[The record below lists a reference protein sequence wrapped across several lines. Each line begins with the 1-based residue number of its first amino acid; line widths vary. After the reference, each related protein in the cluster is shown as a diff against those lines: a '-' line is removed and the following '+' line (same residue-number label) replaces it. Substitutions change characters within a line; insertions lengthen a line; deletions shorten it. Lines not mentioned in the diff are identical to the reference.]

1 MLSLPKRA
9 GIAKQGVSGLALKLT
24 CQRHVSQ
31 VFPTTT
37 FGRHRSIGYGFHKNK
52 SIDQYRIRSNE
63 SNDDRSALSRQLSKD
78 ELIVVS
84 SALGLSL
91 LTAIGIIAI
100 PGYLE
105 QSDGYYFDSGFS
117 SGDMVGSLLWA
128 TSYYFCSPWQLLLLF
143 LGRIDTERPSDW
155 LMRVMG
161 RVMGYDVDG
170 LGYEPPAVL
179 KIAAVAMAILWGVLT
194 ASILEIS
201 FGDGSWSVSTGI
213 GACFAAFVYEVG
225 RPKRLS
231 SEEAELLEKQWV
243 DFKTFADTALS
254 PTGRCHET
262 EIMREFRKRFG
273 KYRSEENLS
282 DARIRDMI
290 SNWSSDTKRSR
301 NGYYRNISI
310 KSSIDQI

>member
-1 MLSLPKRA
+1 MFKLSHRA
-9 GIAKQGVSGLALKLT
+9 GIAKQGLALRLT

-31 VFPTTT
+31 VFSTTA
-37 FGRHRSIGYGFHKNK
+37 FEKRGCIGYGFRTNK
-52 SIDQYRIRSNE
+52 SVDKYRIRSNG
-63 SNDDRSALSRQLSKD
+63 SNDDRTALSKQLSQD
-78 ELIVVS
+78 EFIVVS

-105 QSDGYYFDSGFS
+105 QTDGYYFDSGFS

-155 LMRVMG
+155 LMRVTG
-161 RVMGYDVDG
+161 RLMGYDVDG
-170 LGYEPPAVL
+170 LGYEPPVVL
-179 KIAAVAMAILWGVLT
+179 KIAAVAIAVLWGVLT

-231 SEEAELLEKQWV
+231 SEEAILLESQWK
-243 DFKTFADTALS
+243 DFEGFAQTALH

-262 EIMREFRKRFG
+262 EIFREFRKRFG
-273 KYRSEENLS
+273 KYRTEESLS

-290 SNWSSDTKRSR
+290 SNWNSNVKRSR
-301 NGYYRNISI
+301 NGYYTNISI
-310 KSSIDQI
+310 KSSIDDI